1 MVGEETLFGEQ
12 IQEVYKII
20 QKGRFH
26 RQEGG
31 ELASLNIVP
40 SYWEYMKRDIR
51 FTGKPKIVI
60 DAGNGVGGVVAAP
73 LFRSLGAEVVEL
85 FTEPDGRFPNHHP
98 DPTVPENMEALA
110 KAVLE
115 NKADFGI
122 GYDGDADRIGV
133 VDDKGRLL
141 FGDQILYILIQQVL
155 ADVPGGEIIADVKAS
170 NVLFSEVARLKGK
183 PLMWMTGHSLIKN
196 KMKEDGAILA
206 GEMSGHIFF
215 KHRYFGFDDAIYS
228 SLRFTETVTAQGRPV
243 SAWLDSMP
251 KVFNTPE
258 IRRESTEEKKFAI
271 VDALRKRWEGLYP
284 ISSVDGVRVTFPDGW
299 GLVRASNTQPVLV
312 LRFEASSPESLER
325 IQGEMNREL
334 ASIEADLK

>member
-1 MVGEETLFGEQ
+1 
-12 IQEVYKII
+12 
-20 QKGRFH
+20 
-26 RQEGG
+26 
-31 ELASLNIVP
+31 
-40 SYWEYMKRDIR
+40 
-51 FTGKPKIVI
+51 
-60 DAGNGVGGVVAAP
+60 
-73 LFRSLGAEVVEL
+73 
-85 FTEPDGRFPNHHP
+85 
-98 DPTVPENMEALA
+98 
-110 KAVLE
+110 
-115 NKADFGI
+115 
-122 GYDGDADRIGV
+122 
-133 VDDKGRLL
+133 
-141 FGDQILYILIQQVL
+141 
-155 ADVPGGEIIADVKAS
+155 
-170 NVLFSEVARLKGK
+170 
-183 PLMWMTGHSLIKN
+183 MWMTGHSLIKN